1 MVKLLIG
8 SRLKGNALEWLH
20 SKPEYVSM
28 PLDELL
34 GNLREMFYHPE
45 NVLVAR
51 RKFEARVW
59 NREEPFSEY
68 LHEKVILGNRVPINE
83 FEIIEYIIEG
93 IPDPALRDLARAQ
106 RIKTKK
112 DLLESFERI
121 TLRGPNM
128 TPSRFQ
134 PRKTEEP
141 EERTDE
147 RGAEERVL
155 MLQLRRIRPC
165 NRELSI
171 EERRP

>member
-68 LHEKVILGNRVPINE
+68 LHEKVILGNRVPIDDI
-83 FEIIEYIIEG
+83 EIIEYIIEG
-93 IPDPALRDLARAQ
+93 IPDSALRDLARAQ

-121 TLRGPNM
+121 TLRG
-128 TPSRFQ
+128 
-134 PRKTEEP
+134 
-141 EERTDE
+141 
-147 RGAEERVL
+147 
-155 MLQLRRIRPC
+155 
-165 NRELSI
+165 
-171 EERRP
+171 